1 MSSLPDL
8 DQPPRRVGQLIGHLA
23 RRLRLRS
30 ESVLA
35 PFGLR
40 PRHVLALTMLRDHGG
55 CSQQALTS
63 MLEMDATNVVGL
75 LNDLEAEKLVER
87 RRSSQDRRRHVVE
100 LTDAGVDQLAKVELA
115 LAGVEN
121 EVFGA
126 LDIGQRETFYNLLQH
141 AIGGDE
147 VRCTE
152 ALDVMSAPSVCGV
165 EAAS

>member
-8 DQPPRRVGQLIGHLA
+8 DQTPRRVGPLIGHLA

-55 CSQQALTS
+55 CSQQSLTS

-75 LNDLEAEKLVER
+75 LNELEAENLVER
-87 RRSSQDRRRHVVE
+87 RRSSEDRRRHVVE
-100 LTDAGVDQLAKVELA
+100 LTDVGVKQLAKVELA
-115 LAGVEN
+115 LAGVED

-126 LDIGQRETFYNLLQH
+126 LDIDQRETFYDMLRQM
-141 AIGGDE
+141 IGGDE

-152 ALDVMSAPSVCGV
+152 ALH
-165 EAAS
+165 

>member
-1 MSSLPDL
+1 MPSSVPVLN
-8 DQPPRRVGQLIGHLA
+8 QPPSHVGPLIGHLA

-35 PFGLR
+35 PLGLR
-40 PRHVLALTMLRDHGG
+40 PRHVLTLTMLRDHGG

-75 LNDLEAEKLVER
+75 LNELEAENLVER
-87 RRSSQDRRRHVVE
+87 RRSPQDRRRHVVE
-100 LTDAGVDQLAKVELA
+100 LTDVGVKLLTKAELA
-115 LAGVEN
+115 LAGIEN

-126 LDIGQRETFYNLLQH
+126 LNIDQRETLYNMLQQ

-147 VRCTE
+147 VRCTD
-152 ALDVMSAPSVCGV
+152 AHH
-165 EAAS
+165 